1 LPAEYI
7 SPTQFPKVFDWV
19 ERFELAAKA
28 AAAVTKAPKINAEEA
43 LSIVEKG
50 IFLEEEGDVESGDP
64 SGLSKGDE
72 VEVWPIDSGF
82 NHKDRGRLVKLDGG
96 EIVVEGKTKNEKT
109 VKIHAPR
116 HGFRVRRV
124 GAKI

>member
-1 LPAEYI
+1 M
-7 SPTQFPKVFDWV
+7 
-19 ERFELAAKA
+19 
-28 AAAVTKAPKINAEEA
+28 TKAPKINAEEA